1 MTFSQSAVNQATA
14 ARAEAQQQIENV
26 RKIMMAARQQIAD
39 SIQQQVIEIKAEHAK
54 QAASAATAAKTA
66 AHQQTDNTATK
77 AQAQL
82 AALLMELA
90 RQTGATQ
97 EDTVQQVMEAA
108 KTATEVSDQVSQ
120 LFQALSQPNPQHEET
135 INSES

>member
-39 SIQQQVIEIKAEHAK
+39 EIQQQVIEIKAEHAK
-54 QAASAATAAKTA
+54 QAADAATAAKTA